1 MKLTKEGD
9 NRYRGQDGIL
19 YNREGEVID
28 ANQSPPEASSSTHEG
43 QREGQPGS
51 EQEEG

>member
-9 NRYRGQDGIL
+9 NRYRGQDGLL

-28 ANQSPPEASSSTHEG
+28 ASQNTPETSNEACGSQAQSDQAGEQT
-43 QREGQPGS
+43 PG
-51 EQEEG
+51 